1 MTLKDFLHFPGNPSI
16 SFFTRPA
23 DVPMSIGSPAGF
35 ATNVPDEEL
44 DMAIAALVANNAV
57 GAKVVPPS
65 AGRRWRGVVVRPVGS
80 PQRVIALSLDVDS
93 KGKRITFLN
102 SAGSPSFKEKKH
114 VVLDEGPSSP
124 KLFLTLFHLMKLVS
138 RRLVLHVMLFET
150 SPILMS
156 NAILMERT
164 SLGRDFF
171 PHAVERLL
179 SSNHHS
185 YALANLLEKAM
196 LVCRSQYLR
205 EVASSG
211 IGVELVDMKDFDLNA
226 EQNYDRA
233 IESFY

>member
-1 MTLKDFLHFPGNPSI
+1 MTLKDFLHFLGNPSI

-44 DMAIAALVANNAV
+44 EMAIAALVANNAV

-65 AGRRWRGVVVRPVGS
+65 AGRRWRGVVARPVGS

-93 KGKRITFLN
+93 KVVPDIVPSDEACKTLF
-102 SAGSPSFKEKKH
+102 GSLASTKD
-114 VVLDEGPSSP
+114 LGDSD
-124 KLFLTLFHLMKLVS
+124 LFLLGIEEARSSSAV
-138 RRLVLHVMLFET
+138 RNELHWGG
-150 SPILMS
+150 I
-156 NAILMERT
+156 
-164 SLGRDFF
+164 FF
-171 PHAVERLL
+171 PHAIERLL

-185 YALANLLEKAM
+185 YALADLLEKAM
-196 LVCRSQYLR
+196 LVCRSQYLK

-226 EQNYDRA
+226 E
-233 IESFY
+233 